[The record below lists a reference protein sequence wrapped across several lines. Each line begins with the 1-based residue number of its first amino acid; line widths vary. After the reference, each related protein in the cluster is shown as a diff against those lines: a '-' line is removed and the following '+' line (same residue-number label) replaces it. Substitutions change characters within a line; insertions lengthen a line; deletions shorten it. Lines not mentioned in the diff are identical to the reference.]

1 MVGTKKG
8 EHEEMKPV
16 KMGFIGT
23 GGIAQYHLRAISN
36 VPEIEVVAAADI
48 VLENAEK
55 TAQRWD
61 IPHVYQDYRE
71 MLEKEDIEAVNI
83 CTAPTVD
90 ALKADKHVIVEK
102 PMAATLTDAVAMTA
116 AAHESD
122 QILMVA
128 LKARY
133 SDARI
138 AAQAIA
144 DSGTLGDIYYCESV
158 AARRCGIPGGS
169 FIRADSA
176 GLGTVADIG
185 VYSLDAALC
194 IMGHPVPVA
203 VSGIAN
209 NILGTEYCKPVMGS
223 WKWDPEKLE
232 VEDFGVASVR
242 FENGA
247 LMTFKTAWIMH
258 MDSLGGTFFLGTKA
272 GLRLDPLT
280 VYRHKWGTLTD
291 TVVQNVRATEAV
303 EQFRRENVAFVEAIR
318 ENKPSPIPPD
328 QMLLTNVIIQGL
340 IDSAAAGREI
350 EVTVPEC

>member
-1 MVGTKKG
+1 
-8 EHEEMKPV
+8 MKPV

-23 GGIAQYHLRAISN
+23 GSIAQAHLRAIAD
-36 VPEIEVVAAADI
+36 VDEIEIVAAADI
-48 VLENAEK
+48 VLENAQK
-55 TAQRWD
+55 TAAQWG

-71 MLEKEDIEAVNI
+71 MLEAEDIEAVSI
-83 CTAPTVD
+83 CTYNQAHRAPTVD
-90 ALKADKHVIVEK
+90 ALKAGKHVLVEK
-102 PMAATLTDAVAMTA
+102 PMAATLEDAVAMTA

-122 QILMVA
+122 KILMVA

-133 SDARI
+133 SDTRI

-144 DSGTLGDIYYCESV
+144 DSGALGDIYYSENV

-194 IMGHPVPVA
+194 ILGHPKPVA

-209 NILGTEYCKPVMGS
+209 ML
-223 WKWDPEKLE
+223 
-232 VEDFGVASVR
+232 
-242 FENGA
+242 
-247 LMTFKTAWIMH
+247 FKTAWIMH

-280 VYRHKWGTLTD
+280 IYRHEWGTLTD
-291 TVVQNVRATEAV
+291 TVVQNVRETEGR

-318 ENKPSPIPPD
+318 ENRPSPIPPEE
-328 QMLLTNVIIQGL
+328 MLLTNVIIQGL
-340 IDSAAAGREI
+340 IDSAAAGREV
-350 EVTVPEC
+350 EVSVPDI